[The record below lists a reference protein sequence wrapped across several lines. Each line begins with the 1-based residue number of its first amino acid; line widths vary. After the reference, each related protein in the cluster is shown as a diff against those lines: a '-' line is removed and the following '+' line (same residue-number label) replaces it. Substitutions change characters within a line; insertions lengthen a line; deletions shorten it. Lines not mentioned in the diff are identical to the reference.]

1 MSDDSVLELV
11 STVTEF
17 NDLHEYLQDDGL
29 DEALALV
36 VKLVMKPDVV
46 GAALPSLIVKL
57 QAYSA
62 RFQILAVTYTT
73 IKKDRAG
80 TVNNNKKNI
89 YYAVYDAL
97 DKLVAALKYSTR
109 VQGL

>member
-1 MSDDSVLELV
+1 MSEDNTLELI

-17 NDLHEYLQDDGL
+17 NDLHEYLMDEGL

-36 VKLVMKPDVV
+36 VKLVMKPDVT
-46 GAALPSLIVKL
+46 GFALPALIVKL

-62 RFQILAVTYTT
+62 RFQVLAVTYST

-80 TVNNNKKNI
+80 TLNNNKKNI
-89 YYAVYDAL
+89 YYSMYEAL
-97 DKLVAALKYSTR
+97 DKLVAALKYSAR

>member
-1 MSDDSVLELV
+1 MSEDNTLELI

-17 NDLHEYLQDDGL
+17 NDLHDYLMDEGL

-36 VKLVMKPDVV
+36 VKLVMKPDVT
-46 GAALPSLIVKL
+46 GFALPALIVKL

-62 RFQILAVTYTT
+62 RFQVLAVTYTT

-80 TVNNNKKNI
+80 TLNNNKKNI
-89 YYAVYDAL
+89 YYAMYDAL
-97 DKLVAALKYSTR
+97 DKLVAALKYSAR

>member
-1 MSDDSVLELV
+1 MSEDNTLELI
-11 STVTEF
+11 SQVTEF
-17 NDLHEYLQDDGL
+17 NDLHDYLMDEGL

-36 VKLVMKPDVV
+36 VKLVMKPDVT
-46 GAALPSLIVKL
+46 GFALPALIVKL

-62 RFQILAVTYTT
+62 RFQVLAVTYTT

-80 TVNNNKKNI
+80 TLNNNKKNI
-89 YYAVYDAL
+89 YYAMYDAL
-97 DKLVAALKYSTR
+97 DKLVAALKYSAR